1 MNLNENIVR
10 LKELMWILVED
21 SNSPDVE
28 SNEPFNDLE
37 KKYYVDKSDIQG
49 HGVFAKDDMKK
60 NDIVGLLHVIKK
72 LGSDYDFTELGR
84 MHNHSDNP
92 TCHNLLKNNKRY
104 LVASK
109 DLRRGEELT
118 TDYRL
123 QPDLEQPQMGWD
135 SNYDSSDEMKP
146 HIDGYRT
153 YSPFKDMD
161 YIIVPGNGI
170 DCDNIVW
177 DLILLGDDGS
187 IVVGPKNSGS
197 HYLKN
202 ANIVVE
208 LPLKNGEDL
217 DELTSDESRLKKW
230 VVDYIQKVDKKN
242 EIKDNFSIN

>member
-10 LKELMWILVED
+10 LKELMGILVEETNSEKHD
-21 SNSPDVE
+21 SD
-28 SNEPFNDLE
+28 EPFYESE

-49 HGVFAKDDMKK
+49 HGVFAKNNIRKG
-60 NDIVGLLHVIKK
+60 DIIGLLHVIKK

-84 MHNHSDNP
+84 MHNHSDDP
-92 TCHNLLKNNKRY
+92 TCHNLLINNKRY

-118 TDYRL
+118 TDYTL
-123 QPDLEQPQMGWD
+123 QPDLEQPQREWTSKDKMI
-135 SNYDSSDEMKP
+135 P

-153 YSPFKDMD
+153 YSPFQDMD

-197 HYLKN
+197 HFLRN
-202 ANIVVE
+202 ANMVVE

-217 DELTSDESRLKKW
+217 EELTSDKSRLKKW
-230 VVDYIQKVDKKN
+230 VVDYIQKVDKNN
-242 EIKDNFSIN
+242 EIKDNFSID